1 MNNLT
6 SFLFCTAMKC
16 GCFTMHRFVFP
27 TSVLRAMMMSFT
39 TVRPNPV
46 FQSWSCSYLAWPL
59 FYWRQVTSTLP
70 VSGSGKY
77 TQRRLETSLS
87 QFCSFFLALDTQAI
101 FFKKI
106 RFVKISDCFILIKI
120 EHDYNK
126 SNLVQHSNQQL
137 MKY

>member
-46 FQSWSCSYLAWPL
+46 FQSWSCSYQAWPL
-59 FYWRQVTSTLP
+59 CFIGDRLRPLYRSAVAESTHNAASKPPSPSFALFSCAYH
-70 VSGSGKY
+70 SGH
-77 TQRRLETSLS
+77 
-87 QFCSFFLALDTQAI
+87 

-120 EHDYNK
+120 ERDYNK